1 MRNRGQIS
9 LEYLIV
15 VGFVVFIVILLLGL
29 AVFYTSTARDSMSFN
44 QLNNFANK
52 LLNSAETVY
61 FAGEPSKL
69 TITAYLPEGVSSFEI
84 LENSLVFN
92 MTTNSGN
99 NIISYPSKVP
109 LDLSSTFSF
118 TGGVKRMKIVATLS
132 NVVFTQV

>member
-1 MRNRGQIS
+1 MGNRGQIS

-15 VGFVVFIVILLLGL
+15 VGFVVFVVIVLLGL
-29 AVFYTSTARDSMSFN
+29 AIFYTTTARDSMSSN

-69 TITAYLPEGVSSFEI
+69 TITAYLPEGISSFEI

-92 MTTNSGN
+92 RSTSSGKN
-99 NIISYPSKVP
+99 VIVYPSKVP
-109 LDLSSTFSF
+109 LDSLSTFGI
-118 TGGVKRMKIVATLS
+118 TEGVKRLEIIATIS
-132 NVVFTQV
+132 NVIFTQV

>member
-84 LENSLVFN
+84 LEN
-92 MTTNSGN
+92 
-99 NIISYPSKVP
+99 IE
-109 LDLSSTFSF
+109 
-118 TGGVKRMKIVATLS
+118 
-132 NVVFTQV
+132 